1 MEKYLSGT
9 KIREQVL
16 AAIDETKKNLYERE
30 ELAKLIWLTIGADL
44 NLLMLGDPG
53 TAKTMLAVNLTK
65 TIKDAKIFRYTLNSF
80 TTIDEIF
87 GNWDIIELKE
97 NNILKRNITNSLLD
111 AHIAYLDEFFKC
123 NSGTLNALLDVMNEK
138 SFTDAHGTTKLP
150 LKFLVSSS
158 NELPSEEDNLAAV
171 LDRFQVKYLV
181 KSIQDHS
188 VRINAYM
195 QAGTSN
201 ADISTMMSPNDID
214 EYRKLVSQVEY
225 TQEAA
230 EMTEKI
236 YQAVIK
242 ASVYISDRTVFKTIP
257 LVKAQAFLAGRDR
270 VEPADLLI
278 LKDAFWNTM
287 SEIKDVK
294 KVIFELADPI
304 SGKIEEVWES
314 IQETIELKTKE
325 INEKGKDSA
334 DAASISF
341 ELIKKI
347 NHAKDQIKKHIK
359 TMEQMKTDSSEA
371 QTKVKH
377 LETKVGELF
386 DDGAFQ

>member
-1 MEKYLSGT
+1 MDTDALRTKVLS
-9 KIREQVL
+9 
-16 AAIDETKKNLYERE
+16 AIDETKKNLYERE

-53 TAKTMLAVNLTK
+53 TAKTMLAVNLTR

-87 GNWDIIELKE
+87 GNFDLLELK
-97 NNILKRNITNSLLD
+97 NNNKLKRNIANKLLD
-111 AHIAYLDEFFKC
+111 CHVAYLDEFFKC

-138 SFTDAHGTTKLP
+138 TFTDSYGTTKLP
-150 LKFLVSSS
+150 LKFLISSS

-188 VRINAYM
+188 VRINAYLQSGSAIDDVGSIM
-195 QAGTSN
+195 T
-201 ADISTMMSPNDID
+201 PEDID
-214 EYRKLVSQVEY
+214 NFREVVDTIEY
-225 TQEAA
+225 TQEVA

-236 YQAVIK
+236 YQEIIK
-242 ASVYISDRTVFKTIP
+242 KSVYISDRTVFRTIP
-257 LVKAQAFLAGRDR
+257 LVKAQAFLAGRDK
-270 VEPADLLI
+270 VEPADLLV
-278 LKDAFWNTM
+278 LKDAFWNSM
-287 SEIKDVK
+287 SEIKDVR
-294 KVIFELADPI
+294 KVIFDLADPI

-314 IQETIELKTKE
+314 IQETIEQKTKE

-347 NHAKDQIKKHIK
+347 NHAKGQIKKHVK
-359 TMEQMKTDSSEA
+359 VMEQHKTDTSDA
-371 QTKVKH
+371 LQKVKT
-377 LETKVGELF
+377 LEGKVGELF